1 MINRK
6 SIPITN
12 VGKEKLDYLVPVFQ
26 KVASNDEANIIA
38 ETVYLNTCQTF
49 TYLSINNI
57 NYYSNYNSSFAP
69 MIVEIIP
76 SGNYLYK
83 LVYAEPLNTTGALR
97 YITLYLSSGD
107 IVEVTLVSSSSP
119 IKGSVSSGKANLI
132 ELTIKP

>member
-1 MINRK
+1 
-6 SIPITN
+6 
-12 VGKEKLDYLVPVFQ
+12 
-26 KVASNDEANIIA
+26 
-38 ETVYLNTCQTF
+38 
-49 TYLSINNI
+49 
-57 NYYSNYNSSFAP
+57 

-119 IKGSVSSGKANLI
+119 IKGSVSSGKTNLI

>member
-1 MINRK
+1 MWGR
-6 SIPITN
+6 T
-12 VGKEKLDYLVPVFQ
+12 KLDYLVPIFQ
-26 KVASNDEANIIA
+26 TIASDEEANIIA

-57 NYYSNYNSSFAP
+57 TYYSNYDSSYAP

-119 IKGSVSSGKANLI
+119 IKGSVSSGKTNLI